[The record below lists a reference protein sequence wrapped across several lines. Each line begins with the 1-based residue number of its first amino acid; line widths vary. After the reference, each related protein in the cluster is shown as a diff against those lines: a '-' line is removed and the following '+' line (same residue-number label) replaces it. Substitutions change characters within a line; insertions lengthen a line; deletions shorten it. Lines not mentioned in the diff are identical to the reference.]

1 MSSRSTPARPAP
13 LPPPKAAPSRA
24 PKPRK
29 PSLWPWLLA
38 GGAVLTAAAF
48 AAAGL
53 MVIILL
59 AVNSRLPDG
68 TQVLGVDV
76 GGKTRTQA
84 EEILAAADPVV
95 AFTDGD
101 RSFPQPL
108 SALGVTL
115 DAEGTVKADE
125 LAPVFNID
133 FGAAQNALVTLSD
146 AVNVPAT
153 VDANGRALDVP
164 VLLSRLQANASGEL
178 ADLTLDLPM
187 IETERLSPAEAVLA
201 SYNGPL
207 TTHVVESGEELGL
220 IAKRFNVSIGDL
232 VALNEITDANL
243 IYPGQSL
250 SIPAPGEYEPTAA
263 EAPPAPLASGRSLL
277 VSLGNQRLYAYDN
290 GVLVHSYLVST
301 GLPETPTVL
310 GDYHIYVKYQATD
323 MSGPGYY
330 LPGVPW
336 TMYFF
341 QGYAIHGTYWHANF
355 GRPMSHGCVNL
366 PPDEA
371 RWFYD
376 FSSVGTMVR
385 VVA

>member
-1 MSSRSTPARPAP
+1 MTSRSTPARPAAI
-13 LPPPKAAPSRA
+13 PPPKAPSARA
-24 PKPRK
+24 PWPRQR
-29 PSLWPWLLA
+29 SLWPWLLA
-38 GGAVLTAAAF
+38 GGAVLAAAAF

-59 AVNSRLPDG
+59 AVNARIPDG

-76 GGKTRTQA
+76 GGKTRAQA
-84 EEILAAADPVV
+84 EEMLAAAGPVV
-95 AFTDGD
+95 ALTDGE

-108 SALGVTL
+108 ASLGIRL
-115 DAEGTVKADE
+115 DAERTAKADD
-125 LAPVFNID
+125 LAPAFSID
-133 FGAAQNALVTLSD
+133 FGAAQNALVTLSET
-146 AVNVPAT
+146 VNVPAT
-153 VDANGRALDVP
+153 ADAAGRALDIP
-164 VLLSRLQANASGEL
+164 VVLARLQENASGEL
-178 ADLTLDLPM
+178 ADLALDLPM

-201 SYNGPL
+201 SYDGPIS
-207 TTHVVESGEELGL
+207 THVVESGEELGL
-220 IAKRFNVSIGDL
+220 IAKRYNVSVEDL

-263 EAPPAPLASGRSLL
+263 EAPPAPLATGRSLL
-277 VSLGNQRLYAYDN
+277 VSISNQRLYAYEN
-290 GVLVHSYLVST
+290 GVLVHSHLVST
-301 GLPETPTVL
+301 GLPATPTLL
-310 GDYHIYVKYQATD
+310 GDYNVYVKHQATD

-336 TMYFF
+336 TMYYY

-376 FSSVGTMVR
+376 FASVGTLVR
-385 VVA
+385 VIA